1 MNIYNNVIETIGNT
15 PLIKLNSFSN
25 KSGAN
30 LYGKLECLNPGL
42 SVKDRIAK
50 SMIENAESEGKIDDN
65 TVIIEPTSG
74 NTGIGLALVCAVK
87 GYRLIL
93 TMPESMSIERRKIL
107 RAYGAEIVLTS
118 ADGGMNDAI
127 SKARQLM
134 QQYDNSYMPLQFENP
149 SNPAAHRETT
159 GREIWR
165 DTDGQVDI
173 LVAGVGTG
181 GTITGTSEALKQKK
195 PELITV
201 AVEPEKSAVLSGKE
215 PSSHQ
220 IQGMGA
226 GFIPDVLNTDTID
239 EIVQIK
245 EGDAFRTA
253 EKLASEEGIFTGMS
267 AGGAAYAA
275 YKIGSRSE
283 NRGKHIVVILPDTGT
298 RYLSNENIFTE

>member
-15 PLIKLNSFSN
+15 PLIKLNSFSDQ
-25 KSGAN
+25 SGAN
-30 LYGKLECLNPGL
+30 LYGKLEYLNPGL

-93 TMPESMSIERRKIL
+93 TMPESMSIERQKIL

-134 QQYDNSYMPLQFENP
+134 QKYDNSYTPLQFENP

-201 AVEPEKSAVLSGKE
+201 AVEPEKSAVLSGKR
-215 PSSHQ
+215 PGSHQ

-245 EGDAFRTA
+245 EEDAFRTA
-253 EKLASEEGIFTGMS
+253 EKLAREEGIFTGMS

>member
-1 MNIYNNVIETIGNT
+1 MNINKNVIETIGNT
-15 PLIKLNSFSN
+15 PLIKLNSFSDQ
-25 KSGAN
+25 SYAYI
-30 LYGKLECLNPGL
+30 YGKLEYINPGL

-50 SMIENAESEGKIDDN
+50 SMIENAESEGKVNDD

-107 RAYGAEIVLTS
+107 RAYGAEIVLTG

-127 SKARQLM
+127 SKAKNLM

-149 SNPAAHRETT
+149 SNPEAHRRTT
-159 GREIWR
+159 GQEIWR

-181 GTITGTSEALKQKK
+181 GTITGTSEALKQKN
-195 PELITV
+195 PDLITV
-201 AVEPEKSAVLSGKE
+201 AVEPEKSAVLSGDK
-215 PSSHQ
+215 PSSHS

-226 GFIPDVLNTDTID
+226 GFIPEVLNTNTID
-239 EIVQIK
+239 EIIKIK
-245 EGDAFRTA
+245 EEEAFQTA
-253 EKLASEEGIFTGMS
+253 
-267 AGGAAYAA
+267 
-275 YKIGSRSE
+275 
-283 NRGKHIVVILPDTGT
+283 
-298 RYLSNENIFTE
+298 